1 MKPSYYRHPVK
12 APRLAGTSLRL
23 VCGLLETPGIN
34 RLIAGQTFRDLG
46 LPTLLEARADEGQP
60 LRINDLNA
68 VDSGVST
75 SPEQAAELF
84 TRNAPRPMPCSHDY
98 RQAYASGELKPSQLA
113 ESLISK
119 TQSSNQATPPL
130 RGIIAQHADDLLKQA
145 RASDERWR
153 QNEPLSPLDGVPVA
167 VKDEV
172 DQTGYPTTV
181 GTSFL
186 GDKPASND
194 AYSVARLRA
203 AGALL
208 VGKANMHELGLG
220 VTGINPHHGSARNPY
235 NPAHASG
242 GSSSGSAVSVAS
254 GLVPLALGADGGGSI
269 RIPASLCG
277 MYGLKPTFGR
287 ISEAGAAPLCWSVA
301 HLGPIAAS
309 PADLAL
315 GLSVMAG
322 PDPADALSLGRPSC
336 DLNAASTGT
345 MQGLRI
351 GVYSPWFDDAQGE
364 VVSACQ
370 EALQTLVD
378 AGAELVEVVAPDPDL
393 TRMVHMVTIVS
404 EMLASQ
410 GPELRARR
418 KHYGLDVRMN
428 FALGEHLSSREYVH
442 AQRLRNLIA
451 AQTSTLFENVDFLAT
466 PSTGRTAPI
475 IRPGAEARG
484 ESDLVVLESLMR
496 FAMLANL
503 TGLPAISCPVG
514 YDSAG
519 LPIGLQL
526 MARPFAEGELLR
538 SAFALDAAQSMR
550 RPEHWFCAHPN
561 FL

>member
-1 MKPSYYRHPVK
+1 MTTTYSRLPVK
-12 APRLAGTSLRL
+12 APRLSGTALRL
-23 VCGLLETPGIN
+23 VCGLLETPGIGA
-34 RLIAGQTFRDLG
+34 LIAGQTFRDLG
-46 LPTLLEARADEGQP
+46 MPNLLSQSAEPGQPMTVHDLTAEDSGHCTGSGEAARLYARNAERPLPTAQ
-60 LRINDLNA
+60 
-68 VDSGVST
+68 
-75 SPEQAAELF
+75 
-84 TRNAPRPMPCSHDY
+84 DY
-98 RQAYASGELKPSQLA
+98 RDAFESGSLSPSQLA
-113 ESLISK
+113 DGILQKTAESNS
-119 TQSSNQATPPL
+119 AEPAL
-130 RGIIAQHADDLLKQA
+130 RGIIAQRADDLLAQA
-145 RASDERWR
+145 GASSERWR
-153 QNEPLSPLDGVPVA
+153 QGAPLSPLDGVPIA
-167 VKDEV
+167 IKDEV
-172 DQTGYPTTV
+172 DQTPYPTTV
-181 GTSFL
+181 GTTFL
-186 GDKPASND
+186 GSAEAATD
-194 AYSVARLRA
+194 ATAVARLRA

-208 VGKANMHELGLG
+208 IGKANMHELGLG
-220 VTGINPHHGSARNPY
+220 VTGINPHHGAARNPY
-235 NPAHASG
+235 NPAHSTG
-242 GSSSGSAVSVAS
+242 GSSSGSAAAVAS
-254 GLVPLALGADGGGSI
+254 GLCPIALGADGGGSI

-315 GLSVMAG
+315 SLAVMAG
-322 PDPADALSLGRPSC
+322 ADPADPMSLKRPSC
-336 DLNAASTGT
+336 DLRSASTAT
-345 MQGLRI
+345 MKGLRI
-351 GVYSPWFDDAQGE
+351 GVYSPWFDDAEEE
-364 VVSACQ
+364 VVRQCK
-370 EALQTLVD
+370 EALRSLVE

-410 GPELRARR
+410 GPDLHSRR

-428 FALGEHLSSREYVH
+428 FALGERLSGREYVH

-451 AQTSTLFENVDFLAT
+451 AQTSALFENIDFLAT

-475 IRPGAEARG
+475 IRPGAEKRG

-526 MARPFAEGELLR
+526 MARPYAEGELLR
-538 SAFALDAAQSMR
+538 SAFVLDAAQPWR
-550 RPEHWFCAHPN
+550 RAEHWFCAHPS

>member
-1 MKPSYYRHPVK
+1 MGPTYYRHPVK
-12 APRLAGTSLRL
+12 APRLSGTALRL
-23 VCGLLETPGIN
+23 VCALLETPGIK
-34 RLIAGQTFRDLG
+34 RLVAGQTFRDLG
-46 LPTLLEARADEGQP
+46 LPSLMQARADEGQP
-60 LRINDLNA
+60 LQINDLRA
-68 VDSGVST
+68 QDSGVST
-75 SPEQAAELF
+75 SPIQAAELF
-84 TRNAPRPMPCSHDY
+84 AKNASRPMPSADDY
-98 RQAYASGELKPSQLA
+98 RQAYASGDIKPSQVA
-113 ESLISK
+113 ELLISK
-119 TQSSNQATPPL
+119 TQSSNQAKPPL
-130 RGIIAQHADDLLKQA
+130 RAIIAQRPEDLLEQA
-145 RASDERWR
+145 LASDERWR
-153 QNEPLSPLDGVPVA
+153 QNAPLSPLDGVPVA

-172 DQTGYPTTV
+172 DQAGYPTTV

-186 GDKPASND
+186 GSKAAPSD

-208 VGKANMHELGLG
+208 IGKANMHELGLG
-220 VTGINPHHGSARNPY
+220 VTGINPHHGAARNPY
-235 NPAHASG
+235 NTAYASG

-315 GLSVMAG
+315 ALSLMAG

-336 DLNAASTGT
+336 DLKAAFVGD
-345 MQGLRI
+345 MKGLRI
-351 GVYSPWFDDAQGE
+351 GVYPAWFEDAEPE
-364 VVSACQ
+364 VVAACRS
-370 EALQTLVD
+370 ALQTLVG
-378 AGAELVEVVAPDPDL
+378 AGAEIVEVVAPDPDL

-410 GPELRARR
+410 GPELHARR
-418 KHYGLDVRMN
+418 QAFGLDVRMN

-451 AQTSTLFENVDFLAT
+451 AQTSALFENIDVLAT

-475 IRPGAEARG
+475 IRPGADVRG

-514 YDSAG
+514 YDGAG
-519 LPIGLQL
+519 LPVGLQL
-526 MARPFAEGELLR
+526 MGRPFAEGELLR
-538 SAFALDAAQSMR
+538 SAFVLDAAQSLR
-550 RPEHWFCAHPN
+550 RAEHWFCAHPN